1 MFPRLRQ
8 RFGSA
13 LLPRLDV
20 VVELSTLGEYGID
33 EQGRPLLLEAVGD
46 DGAGHGAPLS
56 FGGLIPRRRGHCAAR
71 REARPRRGGP
81 PARS

>member
-20 VVELSTLGEYGID
+20 VVEFSTLGEYGID

-46 DGAGHGAPLS
+46 DGAGLGAPLS

-71 REARPRRGGP
+71 RGGP